1 MEEKASGKQTLSR
14 NKFKALVKHLIT
26 NTYFIVGNLIV
37 HQSIGIHMGIDPAPF
52 WANLYLYYY
61 ESKFITTLMSEDK
74 IRARKFVNANRFI
87 DDECNLNDS
96 GEFSKSF
103 SDIYPEELQLKC
115 EHQGTH
121 ATFLDLDIS
130 VVENNFVYKLFD
142 KRDDFPFTIVRMP
155 DLSGN
160 IPSYI
165 FYGSIMSEFL
175 RIARCTLFSYLTL
188 FPESVSCIRE

>member
-1 MEEKASGKQTLSR
+1 
-14 NKFKALVKHLIT
+14 
-26 NTYFIVGNLIV
+26 
-37 HQSIGIHMGIDPAPF
+37 MGCTRILGCIPC
-52 WANLYLYYY
+52 
-61 ESKFITTLMSEDK
+61 SEDK
-74 IRARKFVNANRFI
+74 IRARKFVNASRFI

-121 ATFLDLDIS
+121 ATFLDLDIT
-130 VVENNFVYKLFD
+130 VVDNNFVYKLFD

-160 IPSYI
+160 IPSYV

-175 RIARCTLFSYLTL
+175 RIARCTLLLSDFIPRASALFKRMMKQGGSKNMVLRQIRKAIARHPEPFQKYSSPVNQIINNVTL
-188 FPESVSCIRE
+188 E